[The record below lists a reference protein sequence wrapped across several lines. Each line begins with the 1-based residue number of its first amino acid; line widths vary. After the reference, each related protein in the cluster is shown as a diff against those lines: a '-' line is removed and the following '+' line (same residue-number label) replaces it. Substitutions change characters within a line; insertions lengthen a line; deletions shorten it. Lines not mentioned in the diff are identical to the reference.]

1 MTLQLTYLTAASIR
15 FIYSL
20 LISHEKCDYST
31 KVFIYWRPISPT
43 PPHLFC
49 PVAHACKTRDERV
62 FATINN
68 PDVDA
73 SVYSAFAFNTEVG
86 RHC

>member
-1 MTLQLTYLTAASIR
+1 M
-15 FIYSL
+15 
-20 LISHEKCDYST
+20 
-31 KVFIYWRPISPT
+31 
-43 PPHLFC
+43 
-49 PVAHACKTRDERV
+49 

-86 RHC
+86 LYCRRLCTRAWTEACFKLTSARDSRKGLDSFSPHESMESCSYTLTFKIVYQFIKEEL